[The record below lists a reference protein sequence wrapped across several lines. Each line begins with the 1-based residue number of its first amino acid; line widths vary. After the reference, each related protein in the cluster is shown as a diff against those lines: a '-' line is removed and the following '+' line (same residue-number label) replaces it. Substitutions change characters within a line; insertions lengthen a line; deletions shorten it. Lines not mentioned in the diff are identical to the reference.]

1 MHGVELAPT
10 KIRAIGHAINVL
22 GGRTGVLITTF
33 VFPKLFTANAYT
45 AYIFL
50 GVVSLIG
57 ALITLALVPETK
69 MKGLEE
75 ISAELVEVREPAGAR
90 AGQR

>member
-1 MHGVELAPT
+1 
-10 KIRAIGHAINVL
+10 
-22 GGRTGVLITTF
+22 
-33 VFPKLFTANAYT
+33 
-45 AYIFL
+45 
-50 GVVSLIG
+50 VVALIG

-75 ISAELVEVREPAGAR
+75 ISAELVEVREPTGAQ

>member
-1 MHGVELAPT
+1 M
-10 KIRAIGHAINVL
+10 

-33 VFPKLFTANAYT
+33 VFPSLFTANAYT

-57 ALITLALVPETK
+57 ALVTLALLPETK

-75 ISAELVEVREPAGAR
+75 ISAELVQVREPTGAR